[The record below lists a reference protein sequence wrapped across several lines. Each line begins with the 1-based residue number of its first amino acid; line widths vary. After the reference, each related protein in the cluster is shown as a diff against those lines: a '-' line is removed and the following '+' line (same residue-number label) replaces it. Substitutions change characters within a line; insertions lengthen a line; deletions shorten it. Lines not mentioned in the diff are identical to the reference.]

1 MSLGEAAPLV
11 PAGLAPLALV
21 EVPEPEPELELEG
34 ALVGETPLDPEGTAA
49 ELEPAAAGE
58 EAAGEAEGG
67 AATGTA
73 PPGVEPEEGVDSGL
87 VPDAEAEGEG
97 EPEPDSQGHEHSVD
111 SRRRG

>member
-11 PAGLAPLALV
+11 PAGLAPLALG
-21 EVPEPEPELELEG
+21 EEPELEPELEG

-58 EAAGEAEGG
+58 EAAGEAPEGG

-87 VPDAEAEGEG
+87 VPDAEEEGEG

>member
-11 PAGLAPLALV
+11 PAGLAPLALG
-21 EVPEPEPELELEG
+21 EEPEPEPELELEG

-58 EAAGEAEGG
+58 EAEGG

-87 VPDAEAEGEG
+87 VPDAEEEGEG
-97 EPEPDSQGHEHSVD
+97 EPEPASQGHEHSVD
-111 SRRRG
+111 ARRKG